1 MSSLDAYLV
10 LDLPRTCT
18 DADVERA
25 FRKASLLVHP
35 DRYPND
41 PLAKERFQML
51 HDAKEVL
58 MDPKA
63 RHLLDVELETRQ
75 PKTAG
80 VRRSRSSASGG
91 GRGQGTPSAAV
102 VQAQAAAY
110 KELVQQK
117 QAQRR
122 ASERARV
129 VHNVNALVSSPYAV
143 GRVAP
148 MRTTSRPRVP
158 NKSRAPI

>member
-10 LDLPRTCT
+10 LDLPRTCA
-18 DADVERA
+18 DAEIERA

-51 HDAKEVL
+51 HDAKELL
-58 MDPKA
+58 MDPQA
-63 RHLLDVELETRQ
+63 RHLLDVELDSRQ
-75 PKTAG
+75 PKAAG
-80 VRRSRSSASGG
+80 GRRSRSNTGG
-91 GRGQGTPSAAV
+91 AGRGQNHASAAS
-102 VQAQAAAY
+102 VQAQAQAY

-148 MRTTSRPRVP
+148 VRTASRPRAI